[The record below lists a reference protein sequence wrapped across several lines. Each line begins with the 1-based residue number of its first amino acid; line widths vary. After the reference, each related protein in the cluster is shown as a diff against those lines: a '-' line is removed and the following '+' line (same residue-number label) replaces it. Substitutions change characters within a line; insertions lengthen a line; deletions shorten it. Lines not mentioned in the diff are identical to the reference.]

1 MVCNTILKC
10 LSHDDSCLLGNILYN
25 QNWLLDCNSYL
36 FVSAISLLNMA
47 LEDGCSGLNT
57 LLKCLTD
64 LVLFGTCLLQSSF
77 YKHFLLDTKSDTS
90 HKNNYNETNE

>member
-1 MVCNTILKC
+1 MMTAAFLEIYYTTKIGCWIAILT
-10 LSHDDSCLLGNILYN
+10 
-25 QNWLLDCNSYL
+25 YL
-36 FVSAISLLNMA
+36 SLLNMA

-64 LVLFGTCLLQSSF
+64 LVLFGTCLLQSSL